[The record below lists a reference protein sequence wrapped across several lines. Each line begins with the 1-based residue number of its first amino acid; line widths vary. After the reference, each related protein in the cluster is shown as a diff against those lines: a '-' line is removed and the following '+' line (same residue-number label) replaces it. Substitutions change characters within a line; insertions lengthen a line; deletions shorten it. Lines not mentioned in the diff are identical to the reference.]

1 MIITKKTR
9 LLAAHDTRIRI
20 KLDDPSSLTWGI
32 YNLTMSEG
40 HEKAVIDWGDGMQS
54 EIHEGGQLTHTYAQP
69 GEYEVHISDD
79 IASLGFSYLTTPS
92 PFKDVYAAMI
102 REFHTT
108 AAHLDA
114 LEMFCF
120 EKATNLCAFECE
132 KSGLRK
138 LNSRLFWN
146 CTSLAGRID
155 LPGIVDVASATFS
168 HATGISELHFSAANE
183 ATIKAL
189 PDWEST
195 SGKFGAA
202 NATVYF
208 DL

>member
-1 MIITKKTR
+1 MTITKKTR

-20 KLDDPSSLTWGI
+20 KLDDPESLTWGI

-40 HEKAVIDWGDGMQS
+40 REKAVIAWGDGMES
-54 EIHEGGQLTHTYAQP
+54 EIHESGQLTHTYAQP
-69 GEYEVHISDD
+69 GEYEVRISDD

-92 PFKDVYAAMI
+92 PFKDIYAQMI
-102 REFHTT
+102 REFHTSAT
-108 AAHLDA
+108 RLDA

-120 EKATNLCAFECE
+120 EKAQNLSVFECE
-132 KSGLRK
+132 TSGLRK

-155 LPGIVDVASATFS
+155 LPGIEDVATTTFS
-168 HATGISELHFSAANE
+168 HATGITELHFSKANE
-183 ATIKAL
+183 AVITAL
-189 PDWEST
+189 PGYDT
-195 SGKFGAA
+195 AFGAA
-202 NATVYF
+202 NAAVYC